1 MTELRSEFHRPIATH
16 DLPLGGRSFDI
27 EARPDERAALARRF
41 EILAINHLRADGV
54 IRPQASGRV
63 KLEGHL
69 SAEVV
74 QTCVVTLEPVT
85 AVIDV
90 ALERLYGLDV
100 MERIESGFNEAFL
113 DLADDLPAETLIDD
127 VVDIGA
133 AAAEQLGLELDLY
146 PRKPGAVF
154 EGLSG
159 EGPKEPPGPLAQLA
173 DWRKRKNETG

>member
-1 MTELRSEFHRPIATH
+1 M
-16 DLPLGGRSFDI
+16 
-27 EARPDERAALARRF
+27 
-41 EILAINHLRADGV
+41 
-54 IRPQASGRV
+54 
-63 KLEGHL
+63 
-69 SAEVV
+69 V

-90 ALERLYGLDV
+90 ALERLCGLDV

-113 DLADDLPAETLIDD
+113 DLTDDLPAETLIDD

-133 AAAEQLGLELDLY
+133 AAADQLGLELDLY

-159 EGPKEPPGPLAQLA
+159 EGPKEPLGRLRNWRTGESAKTRRGDGCSRPGFFITRRAGTIDVLQLPCA
-173 DWRKRKNETG
+173 DVQNNGRELFHRSDVSLLHLRSRRGGRISQLHG

>member
-1 MTELRSEFHRPIATH
+1 MTEIRSEFHRPIPTH
-16 DLPLGGRSFDI
+16 DLPMGGRSFDI

-41 EILAINHLRADGV
+41 EILAIHRLRAGGV
-54 IRPQASGRV
+54 IRPQASGRI

-69 SAEVV
+69 FAEVV
-74 QTCVVTLEPVT
+74 QTCVITLEPVT
-85 AVIDV
+85 ATIDV
-90 ALERLYGLDV
+90 PLERLYGFDV
-100 MERIESGFNEAFL
+100 MKRIESGFNEDFL

-154 EGLSG
+154 EELPD
-159 EGPKEPPGPLAQLA
+159 EWPKEYGGPLAQLA
-173 DWRKRKNETG
+173 DWRKRMNETG